1 MNTSDT
7 TRSGLFDRVAPY
19 FGHWEKVGDAVDQ
32 FIDIMVN
39 YRQSGHPG
47 GSRSKVQMLVAL
59 LLSGAMRWDVR
70 DQAKRFSD
78 RLILVGGHTIPL
90 VYATLAVLCEA
101 MDAKYKKTGDARYLV
116 PRGRALLAEDLVGFR
131 RRARLPGHAEVHDKT
146 LVLKFNTG
154 PSGHGSA
161 AAVGQALAL
170 KRAGADEVKVFAIEG
185 EAGLTPGVYHE
196 AKNSAWGLGLDNL
209 YFLID
214 WNDYG
219 IDPHRVSEVVFG
231 DPGVWFGSYGWRTC
245 GTDKGNDWESV
256 ARTLLELRFGDN
268 PDKVPSMA
276 YFKTRKGRGYLKYDS
291 ASHGA
296 PHALNSEVFWQ
307 TKKPFM
313 DKYGARFEGYGEP
326 APKDPAALREQFM
339 ANLRVVA
346 EVIREDEALVD
357 YLAGNLVE
365 LGDSVPEEIGAM
377 RASFDKNPLADPELT
392 DYLRY
397 PKEMFLP
404 AGKSAANRTGL
415 ARWGAWVNSWSRRK
429 YGRPLFLV
437 ASADLAE
444 STQIAGFGEAWGD
457 EKGFGWYDRKANPDG
472 VVLPQEITEFVNSG
486 IMAGLATTNFAKD
499 GFAEFDGFLGAAS
512 TYGSFSYLKY
522 GMFRLLSQLAQDSP
536 LKVGKVLW
544 VVGHSGP
551 ETADD
556 SRTHFGVFAP
566 GVTQLFPDGQI
577 INVHPWEYN
586 EVPVVLGAA
595 IELSMKRDIPL
606 IAIHLTRPPIAIPDR
621 AALGIPSHLEA
632 AKGAY
637 VMREFEPGRPKMGTV
652 IVSGTSTTDAMCRV
666 LPRLSGEGL
675 NVKVVAA
682 ISYELFAAQPEEY
695 RKLVLPEDEWQNS
708 MCVTNM
714 ARRLMHDWMY
724 SKASER
730 YTLSSDWD
738 DRWRTGGTLRE
749 VLDEAHLT
757 EDWLF
762 EGIKR
767 FALRAG
773 D

>member
-1 MNTSDT
+1 MMHAADDN
-7 TRSGLFDRVAPY
+7 RSGLLDQIAPH
-19 FGHWEKVGDAVDQ
+19 FTHWDKIGDAVDQ

-47 GSRSKVQMLVAL
+47 GSRSKMHALVAL
-59 LLSGAMRWDVR
+59 LLSGVMRWDVR

-90 VYATLAVLCEA
+90 VYAVLAVFSEA
-101 MDAKYKKTGDARYLV
+101 MDAKYKRTGDERYLI
-116 PRGRALLAEDLVGFR
+116 PRERALLAEDLAGFR
-131 RRARLPGHAEVHDKT
+131 RRGCLPGHAEVHNKT
-146 LVLKFNTG
+146 LILKFNTG

-185 EAGLTPGVYHE
+185 EGGLTPGVYHE

-219 IDPHRVSEVVFG
+219 IDPHRVSDVVYG
-231 DPGVWFGSYGWRTC
+231 DPATWFGSYGWRTC
-245 GTDKGNDWESV
+245 GTDDGSDWEAV
-256 ARTLLELRFGDN
+256 TRTLLELRFGEN
-268 PDKVPSMA
+268 SRKVPSMA
-276 YFKTRKGRGYLKYDS
+276 YFKTRKGRGYLKYDN

-296 PHALNSEVFWQ
+296 PHALNSDVFWQ

-313 DKYGARFEGYGEP
+313 DKYGVVFEGHGEP
-326 APKDPAALREQFM
+326 APKDPKALQEQFL
-339 ANLRVVA
+339 ANLKVVA
-346 EVIREDEALVD
+346 DVIRKDEALVD
-357 YLAGNLVE
+357 YLADRLVE
-365 LGDSVPEEIGAM
+365 LGESVPEALPGM
-377 RASFDKNPLADPELT
+377 RVSFDRNPLADPQLV
-392 DYLRY
+392 DYRSY

-415 ARWGAWVNSWSRRK
+415 ARWGAWVNWWSKKK

-444 STQIAGFGEAWGD
+444 STQIAGFGEGWGD
-457 EKGFGWYDRKANPDG
+457 EAGFGWYDREKNIDG

-486 IMAGLATTNFAKD
+486 IMAGLATMNFARD
-499 GFAEFDGFLGAAS
+499 GFAEFNGFLGAAS

-522 GMFRLLSQLAQDSP
+522 GMFRLLSQIAQDSP
-536 LKVGKVLW
+536 LKVGKVIW

-556 SRTHFGVFAP
+556 SRTHFGIFAP
-566 GVTQLFPDGQI
+566 GVTQLFPEGRI
-577 INVHPWEYN
+577 INVQPWEYN

-595 IELSMKRDIPL
+595 LALSIERDIPL
-606 IAIHLTRPPIAIPDR
+606 IAIHLTRPPITIPDR
-621 AALGIPSHLEA
+621 EALGIPSHLEA

-637 VMREFEPGRPKMGTV
+637 VMRDFEPGKPKVGTV
-652 IVSGTSTTDAMCRV
+652 IVSGTSTTDGMCRV
-666 LPRLSGEGL
+666 LPRLAEEGL

-682 ISYELFAAQPEEY
+682 ISYELFMAQPEEY
-695 RKLVLPEDEWQNS
+695 RNRVLPEDEWRNS
-708 MCVTNM
+708 MCITNM

-724 SKASER
+724 SKESER
-730 YTLSSDWD
+730 YSLSSDWD
-738 DRWRTGGTLRE
+738 NRWRTGGTVQE

-757 EDWLF
+757 EDWLL

-767 FALRAG
+767 FATK
-773 D
+773 